1 MLKLIW
7 IWLPQAHH
15 DVLHHSHH
23 DEELL
28 DQDQDDNESY
38 FRSYFIYS
46 SHMEIT
52 LFLSQYARNFH
63 LYIIQYINHL
73 HTGFPFF
80 YYFPCFSLLRAAS
93 FYYFSI
99 SLVLAY
105 LRIGLHPSFVL
116 PNLELHPYTISLDLS
131 QSCIL
136 LLFLLPF
143 LTL

>member
-1 MLKLIW
+1 
-7 IWLPQAHH
+7 
-15 DVLHHSHH
+15 
-23 DEELL
+23 
-28 DQDQDDNESY
+28 
-38 FRSYFIYS
+38 
-46 SHMEIT
+46 MEIT

-63 LYIIQYINHL
+63 LYIIQYINYL

-105 LRIGLHPSFVL
+105 LRVGLHPSFVL
-116 PNLELHPYTISLDLS
+116 PYLKLHPYTI
-131 QSCIL
+131 
-136 LLFLLPF
+136 LFLLSFLRVASFYYFSCPS